1 MQGYPVKKVDTR
13 LYIKGLSGPL
23 VFRALYGIIATFLLF
38 SALYILAG
46 VFPAV
51 LIGVPAFFGYLY
63 RLNTNMV
70 RKDGARNRPQ
80 GNYLNSLAA
89 NDESIKFFTDE
100 DQKSRKYPSSNGI

>member
-1 MQGYPVKKVDTR
+1 MQAYPIKKVDTR

-23 VFRALYGIIATFLLF
+23 VFRALYGIIASFLIF

-63 RLNTNMV
+63 RLNTIQKKYGPEGWGKKQTA
-70 RKDGARNRPQ
+70 RKLPQ
-80 GNYLNSLAA
+80 FISCKRRIHQTH
-89 NDESIKFFTDE
+89 SK
-100 DQKSRKYPSSNGI
+100 

>member
-1 MQGYPVKKVDTR
+1 MQAYPIKKVDTR

-23 VFRALYGIIATFLLF
+23 VFRALYGIIATFFLF

-63 RLNTNMV
+63 RLNTIQKKYGPEGWGKKQTA
-70 RKDGARNRPQ
+70 RKLPQ
-80 GNYLNSLAA
+80 FISCKRR
-89 NDESIKFFTDE
+89 IHQIF
-100 DQKSRKYPSSNGI
+100 QK

>member
-1 MQGYPVKKVDTR
+1 MQSYPIKKVDTR

-23 VFRALYGIIATFLLF
+23 VFRALYGIIATFFLF

-63 RLNTNMV
+63 RLNTIQKKYGPEGWGKKQTA
-70 RKDGARNRPQ
+70 RKLPQ
-80 GNYLNSLAA
+80 FISCKRRIPQTF
-89 NDESIKFFTDE
+89 SK
-100 DQKSRKYPSSNGI
+100 